1 MEVQSDRRFHF
12 DVDPARF
19 WSAIGSVE
27 EYPRWWPWLRSF
39 EAEGMVQGDEWRCTV
54 KPPLPYVVRFT
65 IHLDEVVPEAR
76 VRARVSGDIEGTALL
91 DIAAD
96 GDGCA
101 VQLVSALQP
110 TNPVLR
116 VMATV
121 GRPLARYGHDWVL
134 DIGAGQFASRAL

>member
-1 MEVQSDRRFHF
+1 MEVRSDRRFHF
-12 DVDPARF
+12 DADPARF

-27 EYPRWWPWLRSF
+27 DYPRWWPWLRSF
-39 EAEGMVQGDEWRCTV
+39 EAKGMVQGDEWRCTV

-65 IHLDEVVPEAR
+65 IHLEEVDPEVR

-91 DIAAD
+91 DVEPD

-110 TNPVLR
+110 TNAVLK
-116 VMATV
+116 VMATF
-121 GRPLARYGHDWVL
+121 GRPLARFGHDWVL